1 MGVDINAT
9 PRPPYLLGRDLIPIV
24 EKAGWDPGLV
34 WTGAKS
40 LALTGIR
47 SPDRPAY
54 NNFLDCLKVKVQ
66 IKGALFICLLIYVKD
81 SVLLSEEDG
90 CKLSLGPSVI

>member
-1 MGVDINAT
+1 M
-9 PRPPYLLGRDLIPIV
+9 PRPICLLGRDLIPIV
-24 EKAGWDPGLV
+24 DKAGLDPGLV

-47 SPDRPAY
+47 SLDRPAY
-54 NNFLDCLKVKVQ
+54 SIFRDCLKVEGY
-66 IKGALFICLLIYVKD
+66 IKEAIFICLLIYVKD